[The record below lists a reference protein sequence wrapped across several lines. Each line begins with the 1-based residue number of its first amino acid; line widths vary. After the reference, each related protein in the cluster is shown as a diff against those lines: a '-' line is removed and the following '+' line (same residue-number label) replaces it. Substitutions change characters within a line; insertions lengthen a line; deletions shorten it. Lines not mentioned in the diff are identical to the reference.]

1 MARNNEKISLLI
13 KKLKSINESIFFDL
27 LVDNL
32 NNEVL
37 ERNLENHLI
46 RIRFFLKEK
55 LELLKKLMNR
65 IKNF

>member
-13 KKLKSINESIFFDL
+13 KKLKSINENIFFDL

-37 ERNLENHLI
+37 EKKFGKPFNKNSVFFERIILILRRNI
-46 RIRFFLKEK
+46 
-55 LELLKKLMNR
+55 
-65 IKNF
+65 

>member
-13 KKLKSINESIFFDL
+13 KKLKSINENIFFDL

-37 ERNLENHLI
+37 EKKFGKPFNKNSV
-46 RIRFFLKEK
+46 FF
-55 LELLKKLMNR
+55 
-65 IKNF
+65 

>member
-1 MARNNEKISLLI
+1 MARNNKKISLLI
-13 KKLKSINESIFFDL
+13 KKLKSINENIFFDL

-37 ERNLENHLI
+37 EKKFGKPFNKNSI
-46 RIRFFLKEK
+46 FLKGK